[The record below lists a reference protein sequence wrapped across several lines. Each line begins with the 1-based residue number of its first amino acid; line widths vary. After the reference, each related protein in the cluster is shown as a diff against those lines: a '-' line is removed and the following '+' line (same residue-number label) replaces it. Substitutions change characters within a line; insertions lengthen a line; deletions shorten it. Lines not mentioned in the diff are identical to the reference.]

1 MTLRM
6 SMSLRQVACHGEG
19 GGTIDLRRKAFCRQ
33 LTQSQKFQ
41 TFNSCVQK
49 RKYEDVT
56 GKSEIAF
63 LCLERSNSS
72 LSLPDFLVKPATLSS
87 NDQFLQLMSSG

>member
-6 SMSLRQVACHGEG
+6 SVSLRQAACHGEG

-41 TFNSCVQK
+41 KFNSYVQK
-49 RKYEDVT
+49 RKCEDVT
-56 GKSEIAF
+56 AKSEIAF
-63 LCLERSNSS
+63 LCLERSKAS
-72 LSLPDFLVKPATLSS
+72 LSLHDFLVKPATLSS
-87 NDQFLQLMSSG
+87 NDQFLQLISSC